1 MFVTSYAETLWFWI
15 IKGILPSYVS
25 DPKMHLG
32 FCHAFRVLESCRNMK
47 SSEESNCFVTMLMLR
62 TEWQRNKLNMH
73 KLCKQYLRWKASAW
87 RNPGNLAAFI
97 FEKLSR
103 KKPSKIHPS
112 RPLIGYRIT
121 GRLFLPPF
129 PLQGSIPVFVIK
141 MEFKNGISNISSP
154 NCDLSAHALP
164 MFREPRQRS
173 TRKQLEKDRLDPM
186 KSHKPEPPVAGPGNP
201 GIIIWGCCMPKEPS
215 CLSSTL
221 IQICIQTFWV
231 VTLLHMY
238 GHCKTLVFDWSGYL
252 Q

>member
-15 IKGILPSYVS
+15 IKGILPIYVS

-47 SSEESNCFVTMLMLR
+47 SSEESNWFVTMLMLR

-103 KKPSKIHPS
+103 KKPSRIHPS

-141 MEFKNGISNISSP
+141 MEFKMEF
-154 NCDLSAHALP
+154 LTFFLQTVTFQP
-164 MFREPRQRS
+164 MRFRCSVNHVSE
-173 TRKQLEKDRLDPM
+173 
-186 KSHKPEPPVAGPGNP
+186 APGNSWRRTGWTP
-201 GIIIWGCCMPKEPS
+201 
-215 CLSSTL
+215 
-221 IQICIQTFWV
+221 
-231 VTLLHMY
+231 
-238 GHCKTLVFDWSGYL
+238 WSLTNLNL